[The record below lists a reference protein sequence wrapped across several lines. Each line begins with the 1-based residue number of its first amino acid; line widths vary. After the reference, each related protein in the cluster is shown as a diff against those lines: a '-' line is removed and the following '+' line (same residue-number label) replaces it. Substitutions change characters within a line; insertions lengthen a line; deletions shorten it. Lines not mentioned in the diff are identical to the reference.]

1 MVACDSTSVNLF
13 KQIAAGL
20 ALRPGRRVVLTDEK
34 NFPTDGYIAQGIARW
49 LGVELRRVPV
59 DGIQAALDEDTALV
73 ALTHVDYVSGRV
85 FDMAAINGAAHEKGA
100 LTLWDLSHSAGAL
113 PVDLN
118 GTSADLAVGCGYKYL
133 NGGPGAPAYLFVAR
147 AHQAAYGQP
156 ITGWM
161 GHADPFAFAGEYA
174 PAKGID
180 RALAGTPS
188 VIQLAIM
195 DTALDSLIDAGM
207 AAIREKSRALG
218 DLFIERLGARCPDLV
233 LASPADSKKR
243 GSQVSYRHGDG
254 YAFIRALI
262 DRGVIGDFRS
272 PDIMRFGFAPLYV
285 RYTDVW
291 DAAEAVAEVL
301 TSESW
306 RDARFQARQT
316 VT

>member
-1 MVACDSTSVNLF
+1 MH
-13 KQIAAGL
+13 
-20 ALRPGRRVVLTDEK
+20 RP
-34 NFPTDGYIAQGIARW
+34 
-49 LGVELRRVPV
+49 
-59 DGIQAALDEDTALV
+59 
-73 ALTHVDYVSGRV
+73 
-85 FDMAAINGAAHEKGA
+85 
-100 LTLWDLSHSAGAL
+100 
-113 PVDLN
+113 
-118 GTSADLAVGCGYKYL
+118 
-133 NGGPGAPAYLFVAR
+133 
-147 AHQAAYGQP
+147 
-156 ITGWM
+156 
-161 GHADPFAFAGEYA
+161 
-174 PAKGID
+174 KGID